1 MSQFYPLILILIIF
15 NSSCYKD
22 RNQNDE
28 TNDYYESYRY
38 ELWKNLVDNNY
49 NFDFIGTQVDNGSY
63 EDYDG
68 QNFDVDHEGSGGY
81 ESEDV
86 LNAIDEVLQNIQT
99 PNIVL
104 LSIGVNDLLDGGNP
118 PSAPI

>member
-1 MSQFYPLILILIIF
+1 M
-15 NSSCYKD
+15 D
-22 RNQNDE
+22 ND
-28 TNDYYESYRY
+28 
-38 ELWKNLVDNNY
+38 
-49 NFDFIGTQVDNGSY
+49 Y

-86 LNAIDEVLQNIQT
+86 HAIDEVLQNIQT

-104 LSIGVNDLLDGGNP
+104 LSIGGNDLLDGEPTFLTHFKHKFISG
-118 PSAPI
+118 

>member
-1 MSQFYPLILILIIF
+1 MSKFYLLILVLIIF
-15 NSSCYKD
+15 NSSCYKN

-38 ELWKNLVDNNY
+38 ELWKNLVENNY

-68 QNFDVDHEGSGGY
+68 QNFDVDHEGPTINS
-81 ESEDV
+81 
-86 LNAIDEVLQNIQT
+86 NF
-99 PNIVL
+99 P
-104 LSIGVNDLLDGGNP
+104 LSTQ
-118 PSAPI
+118 